1 MKKKKTQVLRTMTDI
16 KVFLLYVLDRVSFPM
31 DEITMSYIIV
41 DNAPT
46 FSMQYDEALSMLVES
61 GHIHAEQID
70 GKTYYIINDLGRMVA
85 RELYIAQV
93 QLQDEAKF
101 FINMNLYYIGN
112 AEYYEIRAQ
121 KEGDDA
127 IASNERYYYFE
138 KLSDNQYVS
147 TTMERSTYKDEE
159 AFSGQTIGADGSV
172 QLYYSDEC
180 PMVSQTGTQLNE
192 MDSMAWYFKTLMNM
206 VTLFERYEPYEV
218 NGETYDI
225 DSFVTRECTLYK
237 NYIVFKQTAPF
248 LCLPLGMDIEIMH
261 AMFSAADCSVTQE
274 AYCNVKTGEIEL
286 IKVYGNTFWHMPG
299 RTGQNVELDMQIYI
313 HDNAAPEGEMK
324 ADRFVEYIVS
334 NSDAESASG
343 AGSN

>member
-1 MKKKKTQVLRTMTDI
+1 MKKIIIALLILSIIFSFGACVINAPGGLNIAKTKNIVLGKEVDSVVLRTSEGEKITCEQGTDFYEI
-16 KVFLLYVLDRVSFPM
+16 FNKVDM
-31 DEITMSYIIV
+31 G
-41 DNAPT
+41 
-46 FSMQYDEALSMLVES
+46 S
-61 GHIHAEQID
+61 GD
-70 GKTYYIINDLGRMVA
+70 GKKHS
-85 RELYIAQV
+85 YIAQV

-112 AEYYEIRAQ
+112 AEYYETRVQ

-127 IASNERYYYFE
+127 IASMERYYYSE
-138 KLSDNQYVS
+138 KLSDNQYVR
-147 TTMERSTYKDEE
+147 TDMERSTYKDEE
-159 AFSGQTIGADGSV
+159 AFGGQTIGADGSV

-180 PMVSQTGTQLNE
+180 PMQPQIGTQLDE
-192 MDSMAWYFKTLMNM
+192 MDSMAMYLKHLMNV
-206 VTLFERYEPYEV
+206 VTLFESYEPYAYEV
-218 NGETYDI
+218 NGKTI

-286 IKVYGNTFWHMPG
+286 IKVYGNTFWHVPG
-299 RTGQNVELDMQIYI
+299 REGQNVELDMQIYI
-313 HDNAAPEGEMK
+313 HDNAALEGEMK
-324 ADRFVEYIVS
+324 ADRLFEYIVS
-334 NSDAESASG
+334 NSDAESASD

>member
-1 MKKKKTQVLRTMTDI
+1 MKKIIIALLILSIIFSFVACVINDHGELNIAKTKNIVLGKEVESVVLRTSEGEKITCEQGTDFYEI
-16 KVFLLYVLDRVSFPM
+16 FNKVDM
-31 DEITMSYIIV
+31 G
-41 DNAPT
+41 
-46 FSMQYDEALSMLVES
+46 S
-61 GHIHAEQID
+61 GD
-70 GKTYYIINDLGRMVA
+70 GKKHS
-85 RELYIAQV
+85 YIAQV

>member
-1 MKKKKTQVLRTMTDI
+1 MKKITIALLILSMIFSFVACDINDTGGLNIAKTKNIVLGKEVKSVVLRTSEGEKITCEQGTDFYEI
-16 KVFLLYVLDRVSFPM
+16 FNKVDMGR
-31 DEITMSYIIV
+31 
-41 DNAPT
+41 
-46 FSMQYDEALSMLVES
+46 
-61 GHIHAEQID
+61 GD
-70 GKTYYIINDLGRMVA
+70 GKKHS
-85 RELYIAQV
+85 YIAQV

-101 FINMNLYYIGN
+101 FINKNLYYIGN
-112 AEYYEIRAQ
+112 AEYYETSVQ

-127 IASNERYYYFE
+127 IASMERYYYSE
-138 KLSDNQYVS
+138 MLSDNQYVR
-147 TTMERSTYKDEE
+147 TTMDRSTYKDEE
-159 AFSGQTIGADGSV
+159 AFCGQTIGADGSV

-180 PMVSQTGTQLNE
+180 PMQPQIGTQLDE
-192 MDSMAWYFKTLMNM
+192 MYCMASYLDHLMNM

-218 NGETYDI
+218 NGKTYDL

-248 LCLPLGMDIEIMH
+248 LCLPLGLDIEIMH

-286 IKVYGNTFWHMPG
+286 IKVYGNTFWHVPG
-299 RTGQNVELDMQIYI
+299 RTGQNVELDIQIYI
-313 HDNAAPEGEMK
+313 HDNAASEGEKK

-334 NSDAESASG
+334 NSDAESASD

>member
-1 MKKKKTQVLRTMTDI
+1 MKK
-16 KVFLLYVLDRVSFPM
+16 
-31 DEITMSYIIV
+31 IIV
-41 DNAPT
+41 ALLILSII
-46 FSMQYDEALSMLVES
+46 FSFASCDINVPNGLNIAKTKKIVLGKEVES
-61 GHIHAEQID
+61 VVLTTSEGEKITCEQGTDFYEIFNKVDMGRGD
-70 GKTYYIINDLGRMVA
+70 GKKHS
-85 RELYIAQV
+85 YIAQV

-112 AEYYEIRAQ
+112 AEYYETRAQ

-127 IASNERYYYFE
+127 IASMEKYYYSE
-138 KLSDNQYVS
+138 MLSDNRYVR
-147 TTMERSTYKDEE
+147 TNMERSTYKDEE

-180 PMVSQTGTQLNE
+180 PMLPQAGTQLNE
-192 MDSMAWYFKTLMNM
+192 MYSMAWYPDTLMNM
-206 VTLFERYEPYEV
+206 VTLFESYEPYET
-218 NGETYDI
+218 NGKTYDI

-248 LCLPLGMDIEIMH
+248 LCLPLGLDIEIVH

-286 IKVYGNTFWHMPG
+286 IKVYGNTLWHVPG

-313 HDNAAPEGEMK
+313 HDNAAKEGEKK

-334 NSDAESASG
+334 NSDAETD
-343 AGSN
+343 

>member
-1 MKKKKTQVLRTMTDI
+1 MKKIIIALLVLSIIFSFAACDIIDLGGLNIAQTKNIVLGKEVESVVLRTSEGEKITCEQGTDFYEI
-16 KVFLLYVLDRVSFPM
+16 FNKVDM
-31 DEITMSYIIV
+31 GHGDGKKHSYIV
-41 DNAPT
+41 
-46 FSMQYDEALSMLVES
+46 
-61 GHIHAEQID
+61 
-70 GKTYYIINDLGRMVA
+70 
-85 RELYIAQV
+85 QV

-101 FINMNLYYIGN
+101 FINMNLYNIGN
-112 AEYYEIRAQ
+112 AQYYETRAQ

-127 IASNERYYYFE
+127 IASMERYYYSE

-147 TTMERSTYKDEE
+147 TNMDRSTYKDEE
-159 AFSGQTIGADGSV
+159 AFGGQTMGADGSM
-172 QLYYSDEC
+172 QIYSSDEC
-180 PMVSQTGTQLNE
+180 PMLPQAGTQLIE
-192 MDSMAWYFKTLMNM
+192 MYSMAWYPYTLMNM
-206 VTLFERYEPYEV
+206 VTLFESYKPYET
-218 NGETYDI
+218 NGKTYDI

-248 LCLPLGMDIEIMH
+248 LCLPLGMDIEIVH

-274 AYCNVKTGEIEL
+274 AYCNVKTGEVEL
-286 IKVYGNTFWHMPG
+286 IKVYGNTFWHVPG

-313 HDNAAPEGEMK
+313 HDNAALEGEMK

>member
-1 MKKKKTQVLRTMTDI
+1 MKK
-16 KVFLLYVLDRVSFPM
+16 
-31 DEITMSYIIV
+31 IIV
-41 DNAPT
+41 ALLILSII
-46 FSMQYDEALSMLVES
+46 FSFAACD
-61 GHIHAEQID
+61 
-70 GKTYYIINDLGRMVA
+70 INDLGGLNIAKTKNIVLGKEVDSVVLKTSEGEKITCEQGTDFYEIFNKVDMGRGDGKKHS
-85 RELYIAQV
+85 YIAQV

-127 IASNERYYYFE
+127 IASMERYYYSE
-138 KLSDNQYVS
+138 KLSDNQYVR
-147 TTMERSTYKDEE
+147 TNMDRSTYKDEE
-159 AFSGQTIGADGSV
+159 AFNGQTIGADGSV

-180 PMVSQTGTQLNE
+180 PMQPQIGTQLDE
-192 MDSMAWYFKTLMNM
+192 MYSMAMYLDHLMNM
-206 VTLFERYEPYEV
+206 VTLFESYEPYEV
-218 NGETYDI
+218 NGKTYDI
-225 DSFVTRECTLYK
+225 DSFITRECTLYK

-286 IKVYGNTFWHMPG
+286 IKVYGNTFWHVPG
-299 RTGQNVELDMQIYI
+299 REGQNVELDMQIYI
-313 HDNAAPEGEMK
+313 HDNAALEGEMK

-334 NSDAESASG
+334 NSDAETD
-343 AGSN
+343 

>member
-1 MKKKKTQVLRTMTDI
+1 MKK
-16 KVFLLYVLDRVSFPM
+16 
-31 DEITMSYIIV
+31 IIV
-41 DNAPT
+41 ALLILSII
-46 FSMQYDEALSMLVES
+46 FSFASCDINVPNGLNIAKTKKIVLGKEVES
-61 GHIHAEQID
+61 VVLTTSEGEKITCEQGTDFYEIFNKVDMGRGD
-70 GKTYYIINDLGRMVA
+70 GKKHS
-85 RELYIAQV
+85 YIAQV

-101 FINMNLYYIGN
+101 YINMNLYYIGN
-112 AEYYEIRAQ
+112 AQYYETRAQ

-127 IASNERYYYFE
+127 IASMEKYYYSE
-138 KLSDNQYVS
+138 ILSDNQYVR
-147 TTMERSTYKDEE
+147 TNMDRSTYKDEE

-180 PMVSQTGTQLNE
+180 PMLPQAGTQLNE
-192 MDSMAWYFKTLMNM
+192 MYSMAWYPDTLMNM
-206 VTLFERYEPYEV
+206 VTLFESYEPYET
-218 NGETYDI
+218 NGKTYDI

-248 LCLPLGMDIEIMH
+248 LCLPLGLDIEIVH

-286 IKVYGNTFWHMPG
+286 IKVYGNTFWHVPG

-313 HDNAAPEGEMK
+313 HDNAASEGEKK

-334 NSDAESASG
+334 NSDAETD
-343 AGSN
+343 

>member
-1 MKKKKTQVLRTMTDI
+1 MEMEKKH
-16 KVFLLYVLDRVSFPM
+16 S
-31 DEITMSYIIV
+31 
-41 DNAPT
+41 
-46 FSMQYDEALSMLVES
+46 
-61 GHIHAEQID
+61 
-70 GKTYYIINDLGRMVA
+70 
-85 RELYIAQV
+85 YIAQV

-101 FINMNLYYIGN
+101 FINMNLYNIGN
-112 AEYYEIRAQ
+112 AQYYETRAQ

-127 IASNERYYYFE
+127 IASMERYYYFE
-138 KLSDNQYVS
+138 KLSDNQYVR
-147 TTMERSTYKDEE
+147 TNMDRSTYKDEE

-180 PMVSQTGTQLNE
+180 PMLPQAGTQLNE
-192 MDSMAWYFKTLMNM
+192 MYSMAWYPNTLMNM
-206 VTLFERYEPYEV
+206 VTLFESYEPYEV
-218 NGETYDI
+218 NGKTYDI

-248 LCLPLGMDIEIMH
+248 LCLPLGLDIEIVH

-286 IKVYGNTFWHMPG
+286 IKVYGNTFWHVPG
-299 RTGQNVELDMQIYI
+299 RTGQYVELDIQIYI
-313 HDNAAPEGEMK
+313 HDNAALEGEMK

-334 NSDAESASG
+334 NSDAESASD